1 MVVWHMLVALHVG
14 ILLVREWVCV
24 VGFSENVTIWGCI
37 DKLVFLVII
46 FFNGFVISSNIV
58 LGLYWWLFA
67 ALSLGD
73 RAQCLCVSLSRGSG
87 RNIWH
92 TLLFLTFLPLYC
104 SISIYLSTYYISITH
119 YLPIWLYIYLLKCP
133 VSFKNELSLSGLCRF
148 TLIISRIVSNEEVN
162 MTVSVRDSPG
172 EIRAGNSSERD
183 DNFN

>member
-1 MVVWHMLVALHVG
+1 MLVALHVG

-46 FFNGFVISSNIV
+46 FLMDLSYLLIQ
-58 LGLYWWLFA
+58 YWVSTDDCSQPYLQGT
-67 ALSLGD
+67 ALS
-73 RAQCLCVSLSRGSG
+73 ACVSVCLEAAVETSG
-87 RNIWH
+87 IH
-92 TLLFLTFLPLYC
+92 SYFLLFSLFTALSVSTFLL
-104 SISIYLSTYYISITH
+104 TISITH
-119 YLPIWLYIYLLKCP
+119 YLPFWLYIYLLKCP

-148 TLIISRIVSNEEVN
+148 TLLISRIVSNEEVN